1 MDNFKAIYKMLSA
14 LERAMD
20 LPAFSVESFGL
31 DSMQVSGERLYR
43 YLEMLQDAGLIKGAE
58 LYSDVTG
65 EMDLMD
71 ESRIRITLS
80 GLEYL
85 QKNAVMK
92 RGYNAR
98 KGDYRPNSVRNA
110 V

>member
-58 LYSDVTG
+58 LYTDVTG
-65 EMDLMD
+65 EMHL
-71 ESRIRITLS
+71 RLS
-80 GLEYL
+80 LIHIY
-85 QKNAVMK
+85 
-92 RGYNAR
+92 
-98 KGDYRPNSVRNA
+98 DCRNGHGRRRRN

>member
-20 LPAFSVESFGL
+20 LPTFSVEDFGL
-31 DSMQVSGERLYR
+31 ESMKVSSGRLNR

-58 LYSDVTG
+58 LYTDVTG
-65 EMDLMD
+65 EMHLKNPR
-71 ESRIRITLS
+71 RIRITLQ

-85 QKNAVMK
+85 QENTIMK
-92 RGYNAR
+92 RIYNAA
-98 KGDYRPNSVRNA
+98 KGVADLIP
-110 V
+110 

>member
-58 LYSDVTG
+58 LYTDVTG
-65 EMDLMD
+65 EMHLRN
-71 ESRIRITLS
+71 ERRIRITLQ

-85 QKNAVMK
+85 QENAIMK
-92 RGYNAR
+92 RIYNAA
-98 KGDYRPNSVRNA
+98 KGIVDLIP
-110 V
+110 

>member
-58 LYSDVTG
+58 LYTDVTG
-65 EMDLMD
+65 EMHLRN
-71 ESRIRITLS
+71 ERRIQITLQ
-80 GLEYL
+80 GLESAPT
-85 QKNAVMK
+85 NAAGAGK
-92 RGYNAR
+92 C
-98 KGDYRPNSVRNA
+98 
-110 V
+110 